1 MPLRTRIFI
10 LVTLVVLIV
19 LGVSLVLVV
28 KFSNKPAA
36 SVPVSS
42 PSSDFNQSNVVIPGT
57 PATVIPQNLT
67 VKPSDSAAV
76 TENTVRQL
84 AKIFVERFNTYS
96 SDNMFQNIRDVQAM
110 VTDDYWKKIGL
121 PLTRPINPPTTFV
134 ALTTKVMAITSSNVQ
149 ASMAL
154 VVLKAQKTSTS
165 GALTSISNA
174 NYSVSLVKSGSDW
187 LITSQ
192 VESK

>member
-36 SVPVSS
+36 SVPVSQPS
-42 PSSDFNQSNVVIPGT
+42 PSFNQSNFVIPGT
-57 PATVIPQNLT
+57 PATVIPQNVT